1 MKFHLEGLD
10 FLETVKLVNY
20 LRSETRKGN
29 LQTEVSSKQVFEN
42 DVYLKPVLEDDP
54 LLYSLDDIDEV
65 QAHSNGISSKDQ
77 VRELQEELQRLKDQ
91 FAEYQLQVQK
101 SLQEQ
106 LSKEDANGAADSPGG
121 GPSISA
127 KNASLSIDKDYFSSY
142 SYNGQPPC

>member
-1 MKFHLEGLD
+1 MKFHVEGLD

-29 LQTEVSSKQVFEN
+29 LQTEVSSKQAFEN

-65 QAHSNGISSKDQ
+65 QAQSNGITSNDE
-77 VRELQEELQRLKDQ
+77 VRELQEELKRLKDQ
-91 FAEYQLQVQK
+91 FADYQLQVQK

-106 LSKEDANGAADSPGG
+106 LNKEDTNGAADSGG
-121 GPSISA
+121 GPSTSA

-142 SYNGQPPC
+142 SYNGQPPY